1 MRELIFP
8 RPKRGWKQ
16 AKVKASV
23 IFLPWRADLEIR
35 KGCELPNER
44 ACVPI
49 CWRIDICPPKTGIVV
64 VEKSVKVKGKD
75 WFRGAVTL
83 ETCGA
88 PIKCRP
94 IIGQR
99 KNNSQRFPF
108 LFYLHSCQSCVQV
121 CFEVEKQF
129 FNGINTHTKKSTST
143 WNTRVTRDRK
153 DNGRTTLSAYLN
165 FFLNIWSVHQRRRRC
180 DGKHLI
186 DGITSKKEIRFG
198 GCRQSCV
205 WNASKFRL
213 PQRK

>member
-1 MRELIFP
+1 
-8 RPKRGWKQ
+8 
-16 AKVKASV
+16 
-23 IFLPWRADLEIR
+23 
-35 KGCELPNER
+35 
-44 ACVPI
+44 
-49 CWRIDICPPKTGIVV
+49 
-64 VEKSVKVKGKD
+64 
-75 WFRGAVTL
+75 L

-129 FNGINTHTKKSTST
+129 FNGINTHTHEKKHVNVKHTGNKRQEGQQSH
-143 WNTRVTRDRK
+143 NTLGLLFK
-153 DNGRTTLSAYLN
+153 
-165 FFLNIWSVHQRRRRC
+165 NIWSVHQRRRRC

>member
-1 MRELIFP
+1 
-8 RPKRGWKQ
+8 
-16 AKVKASV
+16 V
-23 IFLPWRADLEIR
+23 
-35 KGCELPNER
+35 
-44 ACVPI
+44 
-49 CWRIDICPPKTGIVV
+49 
-64 VEKSVKVKGKD
+64 
-75 WFRGAVTL
+75 
-83 ETCGA
+83 
-88 PIKCRP
+88 
-94 IIGQR
+94 
-99 KNNSQRFPF
+99 
-108 LFYLHSCQSCVQV
+108 CVQV

-205 WNASKFRL
+205 WNASKFR
-213 PQRK
+213 PQRKNKIKIFLKAFERRHHFKRKVINLNPKEEVGGHSIDWCR